1 MLHLIQSIAFVVYFS
16 YSAWGL
22 GDETN
27 STQIDLTVDKT
38 PYYDTLE
45 EKYTRIEPVIDAK
58 ERYQQILAKLQE
70 KHYKRLEIN
79 DVFSKRYLNS
89 YIESLDPQK
98 SYFLQSD
105 IVEFNKWSDLLD
117 DLLLRGDISPG
128 YIMYNRFLLRAED
141 QLLKNLTLLKSDF
154 EFDLTGTDELIIDAE
169 KRTWIDSP
177 DDAIGLWHKRIKDS
191 LIRLILN
198 DKDPD
203 AARELIIKRYE
214 NQLKQLS
221 QRNSD
226 DVFQLYV
233 NAFTTLYDPHTAY
246 YSPQTSENF
255 QINMSLSLEGIGA
268 ELLSEDDYTK
278 VVRVIP
284 GGPADLQGIL
294 KAEDKIVGVGQGDEP
309 IVDVVGWRIDDV
321 VALIRGPKD
330 SVVRLQV
337 LPFNSE
343 TIDIIEI
350 IRDKVKLEERSAQ
363 KRVLE
368 LSVQSETFKIGVIEI
383 PAFYMDF
390 EAYQQRDPD
399 YKSTSRDVFKLLRE
413 LSTENING
421 IVLDLRNNSGGSLTE
436 AIQLTDLFIET
447 GPVVQIRDSKKRVS
461 PVQKAKRRSVY
472 RGPLIVMINRLSASA
487 TEIFAGALQD
497 YGRALVVGSQSYG
510 KGTVQDITGLT
521 KGQLKMTISKFYR
534 VSGDSTQNR
543 GIIPDITFPSR
554 FNIEEIGE
562 THKENA
568 LPWDRIAP
576 VSFDSNQRLKQVSAL
591 IMDKHKARSSAGPD
605 YIHLMAQNE
614 LVNEWQ
620 SEDKLSLNL
629 DSRRQRLKEW
639 DSRNLLL
646 ENARRIGNNE
656 EPFATVKI
664 WKEYEAAKIATTH
677 KVEWGD
683 TLSEISIKYDMPVKR
698 IIEDNSISN
707 PDAIPTGSILRLD
720 RDDTDKSIDTR
731 LKEASHILIDQIRVL
746 HSKSNDFMSQS
757 SDLISS

>member
-27 STQIDLTVDKT
+27 STQIDPTIDKI
-38 PYYDTLE
+38 PYYDNLE
-45 EKYTRIEPVIDAK
+45 KEYTRIEPVIDAK

-105 IVEFNKWSDLLD
+105 IEEFNKWSDLLD

-177 DDAIGLWHKRIKDS
+177 DDAITLWYRRIKDS

-198 DKDPD
+198 DKAPD
-203 AARELIIKRYE
+203 AAKALITKRYE
-214 NQLKQLS
+214 NQLKQLR

-246 YSPQTSENF
+246 YSPRTSENF

-268 ELLSEDDYTK
+268 ELLTEDDYTK

-294 KAEDKIVGVGQGDEP
+294 KAEDKIVGVGQGEQP
-309 IVDVVGWRIDDV
+309 IVDVIGWRIDDV

-330 SVVRLQV
+330 SAVRLQV

-343 TIDIIEI
+343 SVEIIEI

-363 KRVLE
+363 KRLLE
-368 LSVQSETFKIGVIEI
+368 FAVQNDTFKIGVIEI

-390 EAYQQRDPD
+390 EAYQQRDPE

-413 LSTENING
+413 LSTEDING

-447 GPVVQIRDSKKRVS
+447 GPVVQIRDRNKRVS

-497 YGRALVVGSQSYG
+497 YGRALVVGSQSFG
-510 KGTVQDITGLT
+510 KGTVQDITGLS

-543 GIIPDITFPSR
+543 GIVPDISFPSR

-562 THKENA
+562 KHKENA

-576 VSFDSNQRLKQVSAL
+576 VSFDSNQRPKHFSAL
-591 IMDKHKARSSAGPD
+591 ITEKHKIRSLADPD
-605 YIHLMAQNE
+605 YIHLIAQNE
-614 LVNEWQ
+614 LVDEWQ
-620 SEDKLSLNL
+620 REDKLSLNL
-629 DSRRQRLKEW
+629 DNRRKRLEEW
-639 DSRNLLL
+639 DTRNLLL
-646 ENARRIGNNE
+646 ENKRRIGNNE
-656 EPFATVKI
+656 KPHGTVEI
-664 WKEYEAAKIATTH
+664 WKEFEAAKVATTH
-677 KVEWGD
+677 KIEEGD
-683 TLSEISIKYDMPVKR
+683 TLSEIADKYDISIETLLRANELADSNDIKIGE
-698 IIEDNSISN
+698 IIKLVRSESNNDEDALLI
-707 PDAIPTGSILRLD
+707 
-720 RDDTDKSIDTR
+720 
-731 LKEASHILIDQIRVL
+731 EASQILIDQIKL
-746 HSKSNDFMSQS
+746 EHSDTFKLTSRSAGFQR
-757 SDLISS
+757 

>member
-1 MLHLIQSIAFVVYFS
+1 MSRLIQHFAFVIFLSSPTWSHSEAEYKPT
-16 YSAWGL
+16 GL
-22 GDETN
+22 NLDKGSSHET
-27 STQIDLTVDKT
+27 SGHQ
-38 PYYDTLE
+38 
-45 EKYTRIEPVIDAK
+45 YTRIAPIADAK
-58 ERYQQILAKLQE
+58 RRYKEILERLQE

-79 DVFSKRYLNS
+79 DALSELYLDA

-98 SYFLQSD
+98 SYFLESD
-105 IVEFNKWSDLLD
+105 IVEFNKWRNLLD
-117 DLLLRGDISPG
+117 DFLLNGEVSPG
-128 YIMYNRFLLRAED
+128 YAIYNRFLLRAED

-154 EFDLTGTDELIIDAE
+154 EFDLNGNEELIIDAE

-177 DDAIGLWHKRIKDS
+177 DDAMDFWHRRIKDS

-198 DKDPD
+198 DKDPI

-214 NQLKQLS
+214 NQLKQLK
-221 QRNSD
+221 QRNGD

-246 YSPQTSENF
+246 YSPRTSENF

-268 ELLSEDDYTK
+268 ELLTEDDYTK

-294 KAEDKIVGVGQGDEP
+294 KAEDKIVGVGQGDQP

-330 SVVRLQV
+330 SIVRLQV

-363 KRVLE
+363 QRIIEVA
-368 LSVQSETFKIGVIEI
+368 VQNEIFRIGVIEI

-390 EAYQQRDPD
+390 EAYQQRDPE
-399 YKSTSRDVFKLLRE
+399 YKSTSRDVFKLLKE
-413 LSTENING
+413 LSSEDING
-421 IVLDLRNNSGGSLTE
+421 IILDLRNNSGGSLTE

-497 YGRALVVGSQSYG
+497 YGRALIVGSQSFG
-510 KGTVQDITGLT
+510 KGTVQDITGLS

-534 VSGDSTQNR
+534 VSGESTQNR
-543 GIIPDITFPSR
+543 GVIPDVSFPSR
-554 FNIEEIGE
+554 FNVEEIGE
-562 THKENA
+562 KHKENA

-576 VSFDSNQRLKQVSAL
+576 VPYKSNQRLKQLTVA
-591 IMDKHKARSSAGPD
+591 IKEKHRARSLADPD
-605 YIHLMAQNE
+605 YIHLIARNE

-620 SEDKLSLNL
+620 NEDKLSLNL
-629 DSRRQRLKEW
+629 DNRRGRLEEW
-639 DSRNLLL
+639 DSRNLSL
-646 ENARRIGNNE
+646 ENQRRIGKNE
-656 EPFATVKI
+656 NPYANVEI
-664 WKEYEAAKIATTH
+664 WKNAEAAKVATTH
-677 KVEWGD
+677 TIKEGD
-683 TLSEISIKYDMPVKR
+683 TLSQIADKYDVAVDKLLRVNELADANDIKIGKMIKLER
-698 IIEDNSISN
+698 SKTQNDED
-707 PDAIPTGSILRLD
+707 ALL
-720 RDDTDKSIDTR
+720 
-731 LKEASHILIDQIRVL
+731 LEASQILIDQIKL
-746 HSKSNDFMSQS
+746 EYAKSLQLMGNNAGYYRQ
-757 SDLISS
+757 

>member
-1 MLHLIQSIAFVVYFS
+1 MSRLIQRFALVIFLSSPTWSHSEAEYKPTE
-16 YSAWGL
+16 L
-22 GDETN
+22 K
-27 STQIDLTVDKT
+27 LDKGSNH
-38 PYYDTLE
+38 E
-45 EKYTRIEPVIDAK
+45 ISGHQYTRIAPIADAK
-58 ERYQQILAKLQE
+58 RRYKEILEKLQE

-79 DVFSKRYLNS
+79 DALSKLYLNA

-98 SYFLQSD
+98 SYFLESD
-105 IVEFNKWSDLLD
+105 IVEFNKWRNLLD
-117 DLLLRGDISPG
+117 DFLLNGEVSPG
-128 YIMYNRFLLRAED
+128 YAMYNRFLLRAED

-154 EFDLTGTDELIIDAE
+154 EFDLNGNEELIIDAE

-177 DDAIGLWHKRIKDS
+177 DDAMDFWHRRIKDS

-198 DKDPD
+198 DKDPI
-203 AARELIIKRYE
+203 AARDLIIKRYE
-214 NQLKQLS
+214 NQLKQLK
-221 QRNSD
+221 QRNGD

-246 YSPQTSENF
+246 YSPRTSENF

-268 ELLSEDDYTK
+268 ELLTEDDYTK

-294 KAEDKIVGVGQGDEP
+294 KAEDKIVGVGQGDQP

-330 SVVRLQV
+330 SIVRLQV

-363 KRVLE
+363 QRIIEVA
-368 LSVQSETFKIGVIEI
+368 VQNEVFRIGVIEI

-390 EAYQQRDPD
+390 EAYQQRDPE
-399 YKSTSRDVFKLLRE
+399 YKSTSRDVFKLLRK
-413 LSTENING
+413 LSSEDING
-421 IVLDLRNNSGGSLTE
+421 IILDLRNNSGGSLTE

-497 YGRALVVGSQSYG
+497 YGRALIVGSQSFG
-510 KGTVQDITGLT
+510 KGTVQDITGLS

-534 VSGDSTQNR
+534 VSGESTQNR
-543 GIIPDITFPSR
+543 GVIPDVSFPSR
-554 FNIEEIGE
+554 FNVEEIGE
-562 THKENA
+562 KHKENA

-576 VSFDSNQRLKQVSAL
+576 VPYKSNQGLKQLSVA
-591 IMDKHKARSSAGPD
+591 IIEKHKARSLADPD
-605 YIHLMAQNE
+605 YIHLMARNE

-620 SEDKLSLNL
+620 NEDKLSLNL
-629 DSRRQRLKEW
+629 DNRRGRLEEW
-639 DSRNLLL
+639 DSRNLSL
-646 ENARRIGNNE
+646 ENQRRIGKNE
-656 EPFATVKI
+656 NPYANVEI
-664 WKEYEAAKIATTH
+664 WKNAEAAKVATTH
-677 KVEWGD
+677 TIKEGD
-683 TLSEISIKYDMPVKR
+683 TLSQIADKYDVAMDKLLRV
-698 IIEDNSISN
+698 NGLA
-707 PDAIPTGSILRLD
+707 DANDIKIGKMIKLD
-720 RDDTDKSIDTR
+720 RSKTQNDEDA
-731 LKEASHILIDQIRVL
+731 LLLEASQILIDQIKL
-746 HSKSNDFMSQS
+746 EYAKSLQLMRNNAGYYKQ
-757 SDLISS
+757 